1 MAHDVII
8 CGDARRMD
16 ALSDGSVQLV
26 VTSPPYNVGKAY
38 ATHSDDLPPTSECGY
53 AQVFCCGSI
62 TPIEWLTLISK
73 HDRKSCING
82 VIR

>member
-16 ALSDGSVQLV
+16 ALDAASVQLV

-38 ATHSDDLPPTSECGY
+38 ANHSDDLPLASRCGC
-53 AQVFCCGSI
+53 AQVFCCDTI
-62 TPIEWLTLISK
+62 TPTE
-73 HDRKSCING
+73 
-82 VIR
+82 